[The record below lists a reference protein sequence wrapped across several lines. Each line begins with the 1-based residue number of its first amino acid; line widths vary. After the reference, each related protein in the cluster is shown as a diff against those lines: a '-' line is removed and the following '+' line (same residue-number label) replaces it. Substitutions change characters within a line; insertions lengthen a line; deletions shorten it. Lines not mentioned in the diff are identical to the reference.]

1 MPKHWLGQHK
11 PSSPQRRLVRCFRLS
26 FQEATL
32 KYACHPIVIL
42 ALAFVSSVSGQIL
55 AQQSPYVVGGS
66 VSGFVTCAD
75 TNAPARFAKVLLKS
89 TVPNHTGEDF
99 MKSLEDNMQKA
110 AAKSGESVP
119 PVKPRT
125 EEQKRAMANAAKGMN
140 QATDMLNASTVGLD
154 GGYNF
159 AGIKPGTYYVHA
171 IFAGYID
178 PFSQFSDE
186 DFTSSDPAVRARI
199 AQIPTITVNG
209 TDAAH
214 VDLRLERGAAISG
227 RILFDDGSP
236 AAGWTLSVIK
246 PKSQEMPG
254 DATNAMMTQALAMSG
269 AAQLF
274 KTDDLGR
281 YRISGLAEG
290 EYALRA
296 TLTATAIGISAT
308 NIGDG
313 GSGISLAVY
322 SGDTFSR
329 ADAKSFKVNPGGE
342 HPGIDI
348 TIPAHSLHNI
358 TGHVYAKADSHTLNM
373 GMVGL
378 TIKDNAALHLKAAIR
393 DDGSFHFEYLP
404 SGVIYTVTVEDAA
417 DGRTNGAS
425 GKFMGIS
432 IPNQEILHKY
442 GTDTTEVTLG
452 DADIDNV
459 RLIVDRTNWTPPVK
473 KAGAPDVNPG
483 DLLNGLFSGT
493 SDDKP
498 KPQ

>member
-1 MPKHWLGQHK
+1 LASCQ
-11 PSSPQRRLVRCFRLS
+11 SSATEKIGTLFRLS
-26 FQEATL
+26 FQEVTL
-32 KYACHPIVIL
+32 KYVCRPIVIL
-42 ALAFVSSVSGQIL
+42 ALAFIWSSSGQIS
-55 AQQSPYVVGGS
+55 AQQSPYVVGGT
-66 VSGFVTCAD
+66 VSGRVTCAD

-89 TVPNHTGEDF
+89 TVPNHTGEDL

-110 AAKSGESVP
+110 AAKSGEPVQ

-125 EEQKRAMANAAKGMN
+125 EEQKRASANAAKGMN

-154 GGYNF
+154 GVYSF

-214 VDLRLERGAAISG
+214 VDLRLERGAAVSG
-227 RILFDDGSP
+227 RIFFDDGSP
-236 AAGWTLSVIK
+236 AAGWTLSAIK
-246 PKSQEMPG
+246 PKSQDVPG
-254 DATNAMMTQALAMSG
+254 DAANAMMNQALAMSG

-274 KTDDLGR
+274 KTDDLGY
-281 YRISGLAEG
+281 YRISGLAAG

-296 TLTATAIGISAT
+296 TLAATAIGISAT

-313 GSGISLAVY
+313 GSGINLAVY
-322 SGDTFSR
+322 TGDTFSR
-329 ADAKSFKVNPGGE
+329 AYAKSIKIAAGEE
-342 HPGIDI
+342 HPGVDI
-348 TIPAHSLHNI
+348 TIPAHSLHNL

-373 GMVGL
+373 GTVGL
-378 TIKDNAALHLKAAIR
+378 TSKDNAALHLKAAIR

-404 SGVIYTVTVEDAA
+404 SGGVYTVTVEDAA

-442 GTDTTEVTLG
+442 GTDTTDVTLG
-452 DADIDNV
+452 DADIDTV
-459 RLIVDRTNWTPPVK
+459 RLTVAQTNWTPPAK
-473 KAGAPDVNPG
+473 KAGAPDVSPG
-483 DLLNGLFSGT
+483 DLLNGLFSAT

-498 KPQ
+498 KP